1 MGRRKKVEVLD
12 KENAEVFTEL
22 IVSPDT
28 QDPLRT
34 SIIEKILES
43 REGQG
48 YFKTMLE
55 ENLSAGDCPRCGHH
69 NHWLIPEEVLNI
81 MGYVTH
87 ERDPKV
93 AAVTNAEICS
103 TFEEA
108 CPKKKVIS

>member
-1 MGRRKKVEVLD
+1 MGRRKKIEILD

-28 QDPLRT
+28 NDPLRT

-55 ENLSAGDCPRCGHH
+55 ENLSAGECPGCGHL
-69 NHWLIPEEVLNI
+69 NHWLIPEETLNS

-87 ERDPKV
+87 EHDSRV
-93 AAVTNAEICS
+93 AATPNAEVCS